1 MRGTD
6 FVSELE
12 AAVEGAV
19 IGREFETL
27 DPWLEIAPDKLL
39 KTCQWLKDV
48 CEVRFDGLQCITAI
62 DWLEMDWQI

>member
-19 IGREFETL
+19 IGRELETL
-27 DPWLEIAPDKLL
+27 DPWLAISPEKLL
-39 KTCQWLKDV
+39 
-48 CEVRFDGLQCITAI
+48 
-62 DWLEMDWQI
+62 